1 MNAELTPF
9 MKKLIVWLLKLF
21 GENRLSEACSWT
33 SPLSAADY
41 LRNCDSILKLR
52 QRMVSLFEEHN
63 ISAILSPSFCHPAV
77 AHHFFNRST
86 LNGIYNIL
94 WNVLNLPSGIVP
106 VTVVKEDEQHYKNSS
121 VKDKLSNMLDERMR
135 DNTKGMPIGVQVAT
149 LPFTDELCLNVMKQ
163 IEEEVNF
170 YKEHPLPIRA

>member
-1 MNAELTPF
+1 MILSNEINKTINIVQFSNFYSFIFLAAFGEEFSQVKMNAELTPF

-52 QRMVSLFEEHN
+52 QKMVSLFEEHN
-63 ISAILSPSFCHPAV
+63 ISAILSPSFCHPAL

-86 LNGIYNIL
+86 LNAIYNIL
-94 WNVLNLPSGIVP
+94 WNVVNLPSGIVP

-121 VKDKLSNMLDERMR
+121 VKDKLSNMLD
-135 DNTKGMPIGVQVAT
+135 
-149 LPFTDELCLNVMKQ
+149 
-163 IEEEVNF
+163 
-170 YKEHPLPIRA
+170 